1 MGKTQKRLVAIVLAA
16 VMMLSFAACGKEFD
30 AKGYVQAVMDAK
42 YQRNYDA
49 YAKAIG
55 MTVEEAKEQMEGE
68 FNESLEQE
76 VQSSGM
82 EATEEEIAQYQQ
94 LEADFRAKI
103 KYEVKDAV
111 KDDDDN
117 YTVDV
122 EVTPNNAYSLL
133 QDGIEAKLTEAMNN
147 GVDMNGF
154 MGVFLEFEKECIDNS
169 EELDPITVT
178 LHVTYEEKGNQRIY
192 SISDDEMMDL
202 DQKIMGQ

>member
-1 MGKTQKRLVAIVLAA
+1 MGKTQKRLAAIVLAA
-16 VMMLSFAACGKEFD
+16 VMTLSFAACGKEFD

-55 MTVEEAKEQMEGE
+55 VTVEEAKEQMEGE

-111 KDDDDN
+111 KDADDN

-122 EVTPNNAYSLL
+122 
-133 QDGIEAKLTEAMNN
+133 EAKLTEAMNN

-154 MGVFLEFEKECIDNS
+154 MGVFLEFEKECINNS

>member
-1 MGKTQKRLVAIVLAA
+1 MIHQVAVDDRVQRA
-16 VMMLSFAACGKEFD
+16 V
-30 AKGYVQAVMDAK
+30 
-42 YQRNYDA
+42 
-49 YAKAIG
+49 
-55 MTVEEAKEQMEGE
+55 TVEEAKEQMEGE

-111 KDDDDN
+111 KDADDN

-154 MGVFLEFEKECIDNS
+154 MGVFLEFEKECINNS